1 MKVYT
6 TLIATLLIIALM
18 APTVSTQTERKIDYV
33 QMVEDIE
40 IMCRIIDKNMKE
52 LFPKASH
59 RTGILGRRG
68 CQGFYLKNYG
78 VIFTLDVQFPVTQ
91 KEIPVAPKKKQKADL
106 WQKLEREVR
115 HLPHQED
122 APPARQQGKK
132 YDSKK
137 IDKLKERLTYIIGE
151 YSQRIDQLAPNEK
164 ISIVVNSNRSEYP
177 LKSQTITFRT
187 EPDNAITFR
196 TEPDNVAMIPHFTT
210 ILPDAYEFLKK
221 SQIDEESLTLIQQQL
236 EAARE
241 KLETARKEYDKLRS
255 FPSTTMILTFN
266 ENTLRDM
273 TGSDWKQILVSA
285 DIVQY

>member
-1 MKVYT
+1 MEDTLMKVYT

-78 VIFTLDVQFPVTQ
+78 VIFTLEVQFPVTQ
-91 KEIPVAPKKKQKADL
+91 KEIAVAPKKKQNADL
-106 WQKLEREVR
+106 WQELEREVR

-122 APPARQQGKK
+122 APPVRQQGKK

-164 ISIVVNSNRSEYP
+164 ISIVVNSRSEHLFNNVSP
-177 LKSQTITFRT
+177 SALHRSLLG
-187 EPDNAITFR
+187 DNYKDLLSLLAESDVAIAKVPIMHR
-196 TEPDNVAMIPHFTT
+196 DPAGNWVALHV
-210 ILPDAYEFLKK
+210 E
-221 SQIDEESLTLIQQQL
+221 L
-236 EAARE
+236 EAAGKE
-241 KLETARKEYDKLRS
+241 LETLRKEYDQLRS
-255 FPSTTMILTFN
+255 SPSTTMILTFN
-266 ENTLRDM
+266 ENTLRDA
-273 TGSDWKQILVSA
+273 TGSDWKQILASA